1 MFKPSRGLWHLK
13 QILAPNEWIHKSVG
27 YSVKG
32 QMCVMA
38 TRKLNL
44 SQITIHHQA
53 LPKKLY
59 VCRRYQNKRYLGFR
73 FVLGQIII
81 WISLCII
88 TIAKT
93 RRQNFPSLKPASRKM
108 PFSLNQ
114 RFPNILLHQLPVEGR
129 SSTSS

>member
-53 LPKKLY
+53 LPKKL
-59 VCRRYQNKRYLGFR
+59 CMFAGDIKIKG
-73 FVLGQIII
+73 
-81 WISLCII
+81 
-88 TIAKT
+88 
-93 RRQNFPSLKPASRKM
+93 
-108 PFSLNQ
+108 
-114 RFPNILLHQLPVEGR
+114 ILDSDLFWVK
-129 SSTSS
+129 